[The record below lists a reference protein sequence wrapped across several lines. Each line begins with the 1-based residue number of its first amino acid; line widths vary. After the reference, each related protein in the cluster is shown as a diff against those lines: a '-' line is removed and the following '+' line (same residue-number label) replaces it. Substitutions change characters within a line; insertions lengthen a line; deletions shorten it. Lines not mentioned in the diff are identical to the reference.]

1 MRKTLFAALLSLTT
15 ALGAQT
21 SIATN
26 SPTRLSE
33 RVVQYTIDAQIDP
46 LKHTVDATE
55 TLAYRNITG
64 QRLTSFPFHLYLN
77 GFQAQ
82 STFSRET
89 AEGGGIRQ
97 VEREYPE
104 HRRGEI
110 RIASISADGFG
121 DLTAAQHFIAPDDG
135 NTADHTVM
143 EIPLPH
149 PLEPGETITFHIRFH
164 DKFPESIARNGYK
177 RDFMMGG
184 QWFPKVGVF
193 WHGAWNCHQYHA
205 TTEFFSDF
213 GVYNVKL
220 TVPNNYTVG
229 TTGVSTGIIQN
240 SGKTTMSFYAEDVH
254 DFAWA
259 ASPHFTETTETYLS
273 SMGPVRIRVLA
284 LKSHPQAGPRYAA
297 ILRQTMA
304 KFEQWYGPYPYKQIT
319 LIDPEPG
326 SAMEGMEYPTLIT
339 GGTAWWEPSWLH
351 ILEITAEHEFGH
363 QYWYGM
369 VATNEFE
376 EAWLDEGINSY
387 TEVKVIESIFGK
399 DKGILGGTYAS
410 AGDRD
415 LQRFE
420 YTLAPDYDPLTRFA
434 YKFRDERSYGG
445 VTYGKT
451 ATALL
456 TLEGLV
462 GEDTMREAV
471 HQYFTKYRFTHPTAA
486 DFLREIEKAAIANN
500 RVGHDLAHVVT
511 GGEPFTGSGVDGS
524 IAPVDFAPALRFYFH
539 QAVYGTEILDYAVDS
554 VSTQPV
560 EWWKPEPEDPKKTD
574 YVNTIIVHRKGD
586 FILPVTVEVSF
597 DDGTRTRVGWNGAD
611 RWQRFTFQKHGV
623 KVISAEVD
631 PDHIVL
637 LDKDRFNNSYQ
648 VTPRGTVTRKLTAI
662 ILFLEQCLSQVTTWI
677 V

>member
-1 MRKTLFAALLSLTT
+1 MRKTLFLALLSLAT

-26 SPTRLSE
+26 SPTPLSE

-46 LKHTVDATE
+46 VKHTVDASE
-55 TLAYRNITG
+55 TLTYRNLTG
-64 QRLTSFPFHLYLN
+64 QRLTNFPFHLYLN
-77 GFQAQ
+77 AFQQQ
-82 STFSRET
+82 STFARET
-89 AEGGGIRQ
+89 AESGGFRE

-110 RIASISADGFG
+110 RIVSVTADGFG
-121 DLTAAQHFIAPDDG
+121 DLTSAQRFTAPDDG

-149 PLEPGETITFHIRFH
+149 PLEPGETITFHIAFH

-213 GVYNVKL
+213 GSYNVKL
-220 TVPNNYTVG
+220 TVPENYTVG
-229 TTGVSTGIIQN
+229 TTGVSTGITH
-240 SGKTTMSFYAEDVH
+240 SGGRKTMSFYAEDVH

-273 SMGPVRIRVLA
+273 AMGPVRIRVLA

-319 LIDPEPG
+319 VIDPEPG

-339 GGTAWWEPSWLH
+339 GGTDWWEPSWLH
-351 ILEITAEHEFGH
+351 LLEVTAEHEFGH

-387 TEVKVIESIFGK
+387 TEVKVIESLFGK

-410 AGDRD
+410 AGERD
-415 LQRFE
+415 LQRYE
-420 YTLAPDYDPLTRFA
+420 YTFVPDYDPMTRFA
-434 YKFRDERSYGG
+434 YQFYDERSYGG

-456 TLEGLV
+456 TLEGII

-471 HQYFTKYRFTHPTAA
+471 HQYFTKYRFKHPTAK
-486 DFLREIEKAAIANN
+486 DFLQEIENTAIAKNRVYHIAQPSGSFCGTCAHAAAIE
-500 RVGHDLAHVVT
+500 V
-511 GGEPFTGSGVDGS
+511 
-524 IAPVDFAPALRFYFH
+524 APALHAYFQ
-539 QAVYGTEILDYAVDS
+539 QAIYGTAVLDYAVDS
-554 VSTQPV
+554 VTTQPF
-560 EWWKPEPEDPKKTD
+560 EWWKPEPADPKQTD
-574 YVNTIIVHRKGD
+574 YLSTVVLHRKGD
-586 FILPVTVEVSF
+586 FILPVSAEVIF
-597 DDGTRTRVGWNGAD
+597 DNGLHSQLWWDGSD
-611 RWQRFTFQKHGV
+611 RWQKFTFKQRGA
-623 KVISAEVD
+623 KVVSVEID
-631 PDHIVL
+631 PNHTVL

-648 VTPRGTVTRKLTAI
+648 VTPHGTAARKLTAI
-662 ILFLEQCLSQVTTWI
+662 ILFLEQCLSQVATWI